1 MRDWSAGEVA
11 VIGLGKSGV
20 AAAAL
25 LARLGARV
33 YASDA
38 SDAPAT
44 KASAERAR
52 ETGAQVESGGH
63 DLARIAAARVAV
75 VSPGVPPDAP
85 AVARAR
91 EAGVEILSEV
101 ELALGVASDVRYIA
115 VTGTNGKST
124 VTALIAHLLSSLGA
138 DAVAAGNIG
147 LPLSEVVL
155 REHRPAWVA
164 LEMSSFQLHD
174 TPSLQPAVGVLTN
187 LAPDH
192 LDRYPNVESYYADKA
207 LLFRNATLE
216 SRWVVNG
223 DDAHSLAMVD
233 GVAGSTYR
241 FSVSGRFGDAFYDR
255 QHRKL
260 IVEDA
265 PLLARNDLP
274 LLGEHNVAN
283 ALAASLAVF
292 VAAPAFGSI
301 EAHRKV
307 SAALRTFRPLPH
319 RLEPVGEFGGVLWIN
334 DSKATNVSSAR
345 VALESMTRPTVLLLG
360 GRHKNEPYTSLL
372 PAIGEHCRIVLAYGE
387 ATAEILRDLEGHVPV
402 QRVTGGFSNVVRE
415 ARARAETGDA
425 ILLAPACSSYDM
437 FTNYEERGSAFA
449 AAARGETS

>member
-20 AAAAL
+20 AACAV
-25 LARLGARV
+25 LARQGARV

-38 SDAPAT
+38 SDSAGVR
-44 KASAERAR
+44 ASAERAR
-52 ETGAQVESGGH
+52 ATGADAQSGSH
-63 DLARIAAARVAV
+63 DLERIAAARVVV

-85 AVARAR
+85 PRLRARA
-91 EAGVEILSEV
+91 AGVEIVSEV
-101 ELALGVASDVRYIA
+101 ELALSVIPDLQYIA

-124 VTALIAHLLSSLGA
+124 VTALIAHLLESLGV

-155 REHRPAWVA
+155 RDRRPAWVA
-164 LEMSSFQLHD
+164 LELSSFQLHD
-174 TPSLQPAVGVLTN
+174 TPSLRPAVGVLTN

-207 LLFRNATLE
+207 LLFRHAAPA
-216 SRWVVNG
+216 SRWVVNA
-223 DDAHSLAMVD
+223 DDPASLAMVE
-233 GVAGSTYR
+233 GVPGAMFR
-241 FSVSGRFGDAFYDR
+241 FSVAGRFGDAFFDR

-260 IVEDA
+260 IVEDE
-265 PLLARNDLP
+265 PLLSRPDFP
-274 LLGEHNVAN
+274 LLGDHNVAN

-301 EAHRKV
+301 DAHRRV
-307 SAALRTFRPLPH
+307 GAALRTFHSLPH
-319 RLEPVGEFGGVLWIN
+319 RREPIGEFDDVLWIN
-334 DSKATNVSSAR
+334 DSKATNVSSAL
-345 VALESMTRPTVLLLG
+345 VAVASMTRPTILLLG

-372 PAIGEHCRIVLAYGE
+372 PAIATHCRAVLAYGE
-387 ATAEILRDLEGHVPV
+387 AANVIMQDLGGQAPV
-402 QRVTGGFSNVVRE
+402 QRVDGPFSDVM
-415 ARARAETGDA
+415 ARARALAQPGDA

-437 FTNYEERGSAFA
+437 FTNYEERGRTFA
-449 AAARGETS
+449 AAARGAQS